1 MSLLSRFFGLAP
13 RRVWGVPEEQV
24 RVVFDNPTAKG
35 LLRSTRPYRSV
46 DSIDE
51 GGVVD
56 SANTQAST
64 PHSGTPRPNSSS
76 NQRSN
81 SHANGN
87 AYNRDAYKSGPRA
100 GQGSGDGP
108 GTPAPQIRRLTI
120 RPAWGRDHVRIE
132 KARWQDR
139 DWLEPWEATIP
150 PEAKEKLPSLEKY
163 QRQTDAEVEAGI
175 TLPMIVEADGEAIG
189 LVTAANT
196 VRGALYSTTVGYW
209 IISKYAGIGISSLAV
224 ASVIDLLILK
234 LGMHRVEINIR
245 PENQPS
251 LGLARK
257 LKLNEEGYRP
267 RYMHIAGEWAD
278 HVAFAIDQEA
288 LPSSGLVNEIW
299 GIPAREEFVRN
310 RELE

>member
-24 RVVFDNPTAKG
+24 RIVFDNPTARG

-51 GGVVD
+51 GGAVD

-64 PHSGTPRPNSSS
+64 LDSNAPGPNPHA
-76 NQRSN
+76 NQRPEARS
-81 SHANGN
+81 
-87 AYNRDAYKSGPRA
+87 NRDSDNFNLRA
-100 GQGSGDGP
+100 SQDTGNSP
-108 GTPAPQIRRLTI
+108 GTPAPQIHQLTI

-150 PEAKEKLPSLEKY
+150 PEANEKLPSLDEY
-163 QRQTDAEVEAGI
+163 LRQTDAEVEAGI
-175 TLPMIVEADGEAIG
+175 TLPMMIEVDGEVIG

-224 ASVIDLLILK
+224 ASVIDVLILK
-234 LGMHRVEINIR
+234 LGIHRVEINIR

-257 LKLNEEGYRP
+257 LNLNEEGYRP

-278 HVAFAIDQEA
+278 HVAFAIDQES

-299 GIPAREEFVRN
+299 GIPAREEFVRTG
-310 RELE
+310 ETE